1 MQIQPQS
8 NVNFRGKEHFFKTKE
23 KNKIIARLEQQKISY
38 KVVDNVVYSGKD
50 LATFVKEQA
59 YLVKLEQWE
68 AKLIRDIKKWR
79 QSKLEK
85 AARMDALVNGKPIG
99 TQGLRLRLKNKV

>member
-8 NVNFRGKEHFFKTKE
+8 SVNFNGKERFLKLKE

-50 LATFVKEQA
+50 LKTFVKEQA
-59 YLVKLEQWE
+59 YLMKLEQWE
-68 AKLIRDIKKWR
+68 ANLIKDIIKWR
-79 QSKLEK
+79 QSKLQK

-99 TQGLRLRLKNKV
+99 TQGLRLRLKSKA